1 MLDSLRIKIHKKR
14 IKQTVKINKIRKMIS
29 KLEKIRETLIIVAL
43 ALLLGCPA
51 SNSSGQVIK
60 SVPTEGQ
67 TDFPRAGN
75 IVLTYSGTVVE
86 GNGNITI
93 KPENGP
99 AVSIAVGDAQVT
111 IAPSNATTT
120 VTINPIRN
128 LFAAT
133 DYTLNVPAGAFKI
146 GNELGADAPAYTL
159 SFTTAPATLPEGVVT
174 RSIPPNLETQF
185 PANVNIVLTYSG
197 SVIRGSGNITI
208 MPETEAEVL
217 IPVSDTALVAV
228 SASTMPTTVT
238 IDPTENLP
246 EGEVTIA
253 IPAGVFKIGSELGA
267 DAPPYTLSFTAI
279 AADTTAPT
287 IISRT
292 PAHQATGV
300 NGSEPTFLLFDDR
313 IFLGSGS
320 IRFQALDNLSGTRVI
335 PVNKFNQVSIIPTDD
350 ENRVIIRA
358 RLSAN
363 ERYRVTIPAGAF
375 VNYAGLPNAVNGSND
390 PSQTSWTF
398 TTQ

>member
-1 MLDSLRIKIHKKR
+1 
-14 IKQTVKINKIRKMIS
+14 MIS
-29 KLEKIRETLIIVAL
+29 KPEKFRKTLIIVAL
-43 ALLLGCPA
+43 SLLLGCPA
-51 SNSSGQVIK
+51 SSSPGTVIK
-60 SVPTEGQ
+60 SVPLEGQ
-67 TDFPRAGN
+67 TDFPQQNN

-86 GNGNITI
+86 GSGNITI
-93 KPENGP
+93 TPASGP
-99 AVSIAVGDAQVT
+99 AVMIGVDGAQVT
-111 IAPSNATTT
+111 IAPSNANTT
-120 VTINPIRN
+120 VSINPIRH
-128 LFAAT
+128 LLAAT
-133 DYTLNVPAGAFKI
+133 DYTLNVPAGAFKVTNAQ
-146 GNELGADAPAYTL
+146 GEDVAAYTL
-159 SFTTAPATLPEGVVT
+159 SFTTAPAVVPEGMVT
-174 RSIPPNLETQF
+174 RSIPLRAETQF
-185 PANVNIVLTYSG
+185 PANVNIVLTYTG
-197 SVIRGSGNITI
+197 TVVRGTGDITI
-208 MPETEAEVL
+208 MPETEA
-217 IPVSDTALVAV
+217 AV
-228 SASTMPTTVT
+228 MISVGSAQVTIAPSNANTTVT

-279 AADTTAPT
+279 AADTTPPT

-300 NGSEPTFLLFDDR
+300 IGSEPTFLLFDDR

>member
-1 MLDSLRIKIHKKR
+1 
-14 IKQTVKINKIRKMIS
+14 MIS
-29 KLEKIRETLIIVAL
+29 KPEKLRAPLIIAAL
-43 ALLLGCPA
+43 SLLLNCPA
-51 SNSSGQVIK
+51 SSSPGTVIK

-67 TDFPRAGN
+67 TDFPQQNN

-86 GNGNITI
+86 GSGTITI
-93 KPENGP
+93 TPASGP
-99 AVSIAVGDAQVT
+99 AVMIGVDGAQVT
-111 IAPSNATTT
+111 IAPSNANTT
-120 VTINPIRN
+120 VSINPIRH
-128 LFAAT
+128 LLAAT

-146 GNELGADAPAYTL
+146 GNELGADVVAYTL
-159 SFTTAPATLPEGVVT
+159 SFTTAPAVVPEGMVT
-174 RSIPPNLETQF
+174 RSIPLRAETQF
-185 PANVNIVLTYSG
+185 PANVNIVLTYTG
-197 SVIRGSGNITI
+197 TVVRGSGNITI

-246 EGEVTIA
+246 EGEVTIT

-279 AADTTAPT
+279 AADTTPPT